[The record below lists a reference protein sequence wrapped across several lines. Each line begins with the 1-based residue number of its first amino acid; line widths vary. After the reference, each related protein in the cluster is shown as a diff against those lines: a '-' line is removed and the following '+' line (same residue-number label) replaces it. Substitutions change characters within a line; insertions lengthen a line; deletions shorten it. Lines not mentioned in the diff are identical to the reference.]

1 MERTRK
7 SKQASVAFGIVAV
20 SLAIAACAGGSDE
33 ATIEAPAPTPG
44 PVNTVPFDPPATT
57 VAEAP
62 APDTEPPVA
71 ETAAETSAPAT
82 EPATTTTTLAPDPP
96 PPNELFDAVNFD
108 LEFVSDVDKP
118 TAVAWRSDD
127 PAMYISTQPG
137 PIYRM
142 LDGETTVVV
151 DLTAETFEDL
161 PGSERGILGLAFDPR
176 GRRMFVNMTD
186 TEQDTRVISF
196 ELDGGVVIPDS
207 RREVLFIDQ
216 PAVGHNGG
224 RMLFDDA
231 GNLYIG
237 SGDGGGSNGRDAQ
250 DTSKLLGAI
259 LRITPKLD
267 AEGYDIPSDNPFAE
281 GQERAGA
288 DRPEVWARG
297 FRNPWTFSIDEP
309 TGDLWV
315 GDVGNNEFEEIS
327 VMRGGTSGL
336 NFGWYWFEGNDRRRG
351 DAPEGMVPPVYDYPH
366 SQGVAVMGGHVY
378 RGDLIPELRG
388 AYLFGDLTGP
398 IWAIGE
404 QGVSRL
410 SAPNV
415 STMTGWAEDP
425 NGELYVMSLQ
435 DGVARL
441 VRSG

>member
-1 MERTRK
+1 MEGFRK
-7 SKQASVAFGIVAV
+7 GKIAWPLMLAVA
-20 SLAIAACAGGSDE
+20 AACGGASE
-33 ATIEAPAPTPG
+33 ATIEAPATTPA
-44 PVNTVPFDPPATT
+44 PVNTVPFGAPTTNGTTPAAATIEGSPEPAPE
-57 VAEAP
+57 AEAP
-62 APDTEPPVA
+62 TPETTTSTSPP
-71 ETAAETSAPAT
+71 S
-82 EPATTTTTLAPDPP
+82 TTTTLPPDPP
-96 PPNELFDAVNFD
+96 PLNEQFDTLTFD

-118 TAVAWRSDD
+118 TAVAWRADD
-127 PAMYISTQPG
+127 EAMYISTQPG
-137 PIYRM
+137 PIYRL
-142 LDGETTVVV
+142 LDGETSVVV

-176 GRRMFVNMTD
+176 DRRMFVNYTD
-186 TEQDTRVISF
+186 NDQDTRVISF
-196 ELDGGVVIPDS
+196 ELDGGIVIPDS

-250 DTSKLLGAI
+250 DTTKLLGAI
-259 LRITPKLD
+259 LRISPDLD
-267 AEGYDIPSDNPFAE
+267 GDGYQIPPDNPFAD
-281 GQERAGA
+281 GSPQAGT

-297 FRNPWTFSIDEP
+297 FRNPWTFSLDDE

-315 GDVGNNEFEEIS
+315 GDVGNSEFEEIS

-336 NFGWYWFEGNDRRRG
+336 NFGWYWYEGNNRRRG
-351 DAPEGMVPPVYDYPH
+351 DAPEGMVPPVYDYPR

-378 RGDLIPELRG
+378 RGEQIPELRG

-410 SAPNV
+410 TAPNV
-415 STMTGWAEDP
+415 NTMTGWAEDP
-425 NGELYVMSLQ
+425 DGELYVLSLR
-435 DGVARL
+435 DGVARF
-441 VRSG
+441 VVSS